1 MEQQLSL
8 DDYFESTEKKEKVND
23 IDNMANIERISGS
36 KAMQITELSRHSFE
50 KVVKE
55 GLLIPHIDGKKKY
68 YLMEEIQ
75 NFMSTDRCKEIS
87 ESKDLADRTLRK
99 RFMKLLEC
107 AHGNVEHLKNP
118 QGNIIFEGEQIKF
131 MTALLEGL
139 ATNNFLT
146 LQFIDA
152 PGRKTFR
159 DYHSF
164 L

>member
-1 MEQQLSL
+1 MKKSL
-8 DDYFESTEKKEKVND
+8 D
-23 IDNMANIERISGS
+23 A
-36 KAMQITELSRHSFE
+36 L
-50 KVVKE
+50 
-55 GLLIPHIDGKKKY
+55 
-68 YLMEEIQ
+68 
-75 NFMSTDRCKEIS
+75 CKEIS
-87 ESKDLADRTLRK
+87 ESKDLADCTLRK

-139 ATNNFLT
+139 ATNNSLT